1 MAAHAR
7 LIYEFDEFQL
17 DPEERTLWRRGQ
29 IMPLHGKAFEML
41 LVLIRNR
48 GRLLTKN
55 ELFALVWPDQIVE
68 ESNLTVNMSAIR
80 RALGE
85 RASNPHYITT
95 ISGRGYRFNGEV
107 RQFAGE
113 ALTIERETFAR
124 LTVQEEEIES
134 RASAAPS
141 VARIAAAFN
150 RVISHPVLLL
160 ATTFIVLTIG
170 AVGFWVRGF
179 HRASATPMPW
189 TKMTL
194 KRFATHGGVPFRVAI
209 SPDGKSLVYAQTVK
223 GRHTLWLGQIESNS
237 SVQILDQPDGMYHG
251 LTFSPDGQSIYLTE
265 YDSAKLF
272 RLPVVGGVPTFLL
285 PDVDSAVSCSPDGK
299 QFTFLRRGSSGT
311 AIVIAD
317 AADGR
322 NERTLISRSR
332 PENFSSAGLS
342 WSPDGQTIAVAAK
355 NAASARIELLA
366 ISVSDGSAKK
376 ISNRDW
382 GEIGNVKWQPD
393 GSGVLFS
400 ARTGPVVRRSEIWF
414 APYLTGEP
422 RKIVNDLNQYLIQN
436 LSVSANG
443 IVAVMEG
450 VTESEIWI
458 APDGDIS
465 RAHRVLQGVTPRYE
479 GVDGL
484 AWAPDGHLLYVAY
497 VGESQS
503 IWDMNGDG
511 SDRKQLTTNIG
522 EFVDRQISVTADNRY
537 IVFQSNRT
545 GRFQLWR
552 ANRDGGGLTQL
563 TSDSTN
569 FQASLSPDGRWIV
582 YVSESSEGPTLWRI
596 SIDGGQATRLTNS
609 RASNPQISPDGKWI
623 AYLESSAS
631 APTHLAIIPFGGGE
645 PKKTFALPERPGPN
659 LAKRMCWTP
668 DGRALVYRDTMEGLW
683 RQSLSEQ
690 KPQFIK
696 ESENVEFK
704 QIAWSN
710 NGKNLAYTE
719 GANLQ
724 EIILLQEAH

>member
-1 MAAHAR
+1 
-7 LIYEFDEFQL
+7 
-17 DPEERTLWRRGQ
+17 
-29 IMPLHGKAFEML
+29 
-41 LVLIRNR
+41 
-48 GRLLTKN
+48 
-55 ELFALVWPDQIVE
+55 
-68 ESNLTVNMSAIR
+68 MSTIR

-85 RASNPHYITT
+85 RASNPRYITT

-107 RQFAGE
+107 RQFARE

-134 RASAAPS
+134 RAAAVPS
-141 VARIAAAFN
+141 VAQIAAAFH
-150 RVISHPVLLL
+150 RLTSHRVLLL
-160 ATTFIVLTIG
+160 ATTFVVLTIG
-170 AVGFWVRGF
+170 VVGFWARGV
-179 HRASATPMPW
+179 HRTSATPMPW
-189 TKMTL
+189 TRVTL
-194 KRFATHGGVPFRVAI
+194 KRFDTHGGVPFRVAI
-209 SPDGKSLVYAQTVK
+209 SPDGKSLVYAQTIK

-272 RLPVVGGVPTFLL
+272 RLPVVGGVPSLLL
-285 PDVDSAVSCSPDGK
+285 PDVDSAVSFSPDGK
-299 QFTFLRRGSSGT
+299 QFAFLRRGSSGT

-332 PENFSSAGLS
+332 AENFSSAGLS

-355 NAASARIELLA
+355 NAASSRIGLLA

-376 ISNRDW
+376 ITNREW

-393 GSGVLFS
+393 GSGVIFGQRS
-400 ARTGPVVRRSEIWF
+400 GPVARRSEIWF
-414 APYLTGEP
+414 APYPSGEP
-422 RKIVNDLNQYLIQN
+422 RKITNDLNQYLIQN
-436 LSVSANG
+436 LSMSNTG
-443 IVAVMEG
+443 TFAVLEG

-458 APDGDIS
+458 APDGDLS
-465 RAHRVLQGVTPRYE
+465 RARRVLQGIAPKYE

-484 AWAPDGHLLYVAY
+484 AWAPDGHLLYTAY
-497 VGESQS
+497 VGESQA
-503 IWDMNGDG
+503 IWEMNGDG
-511 SDRKQLTTNIG
+511 SNRKQLTTNTG
-522 EFVDRQISVTADNRY
+522 EFVDRQMSVTADNRY

-545 GRFQLWR
+545 GTFQLWR
-552 ANRDGGGLTQL
+552 ANRDGSGLTQL
-563 TSDSTN
+563 TSDGAN

-582 YVSESSEGPTLWRI
+582 YVSEGSEGSTLWRI
-596 SIDGGQATRLTNS
+596 SIDGGQATQLKKA

-631 APTHLAIIPFGGGE
+631 APLHLAIIPFGGGGPE
-645 PKKTFALPERPGPN
+645 KTFALPERPGPN

-668 DGRALVYRDTMEGLW
+668 DGNALVYRDTMEGLW

-696 ESENVEFK
+696 ESENSVFK
-704 QIAWSN
+704 QLAWSN
-710 NGKNLAYTE
+710 NNKNLVYTD

-724 EIILLQEAH
+724 EIILVQEAH